1 MSETETSV
9 PMDDKALFDAA
20 TSDPAPATQEAETQ
34 KAEPEQADAGPPR
47 DEAGRF
53 APKVADTPAQA
64 EAAPAAPVPSA
75 DKPPAPVEAKQEPP
89 PGWIP
94 AWRAREIA
102 DARAREVEARY
113 AKQQPPAPRP
123 DMWEN
128 PDGFVEHGVKQ
139 AIDPVQQRMDAIREH
154 YSWKDAVREH
164 GQETAVEARKWFYE
178 AVHAGDPNVAPVLQ
192 KALASIDPFD
202 DIVTAYKQHKTLA
215 TIGTDPDA
223 WFNKELERRK
233 ASDPEFAAKHL
244 TPAQSAAQS
253 DPPTNIVRLPPS
265 LNRQPGSAAADAGS
279 MNDKDLYIHAT
290 S

>member
-9 PMDDKALFDAA
+9 PMDDKALFDSA
-20 TSDPAPATQEAETQ
+20 TSDAAPEAPATETP
-34 KAEPEQADAGPPR
+34 KAEPEQVDAGQPR

-53 APKVADTPAQA
+53 APKAAETPAQA
-64 EAAPAAPVPSA
+64 EPAPAPAEVA
-75 DKPPAPVEAKQEPP
+75 KPPVQAEAKQEPP

-113 AKQQPPAPRP
+113 AAKQPPAPRP

-128 PDGFVEHGVKQ
+128 PDGFVQHGVKE

-154 YSWKDAVREH
+154 YSWKDAVRSH
-164 GQETAVEARKWFYE
+164 GEETAVEARKWFYE

-233 ASDPEFAAKHL
+233 ASDPEFATKHL
-244 TPAQSAAQS
+244 TPAQSAAQG

-265 LNRQPGSAAADAGS
+265 LNRQPGSAGADSGS
-279 MNDKDLYIHAT
+279 MNDADLFAQAIR
-290 S
+290 